1 MAFKKG
7 KSGNPSGRPPGSKD
21 KKSEKLRKW
30 LVDLVENRRASLI
43 DDLDVV
49 DPATRLNFIA
59 KILPYILPKL
69 NAVDLE
75 LGDGNKGGAITIVTA
90 DETEKAALL
99 KMAKDDARTAFISL
113 HKTGYTPASS
123 EEEVLQRIQEE
134 QGRPGINPRGFHI
147 NN

>member
-69 NAVDLE
+69 NAVELE
-75 LGDGNKGGAITIVTA
+75 QGNGNKGGAITIVTA

-99 KMAKDDARTAFISL
+99 KMAKDDARTAFFSL

>member
-1 MAFKKG
+1 MVSKMGKFK
-7 KSGNPSGRPPGSKD
+7 RI
-21 KKSEKLRKW
+21 E
-30 LVDLVENRRASLI
+30 SLI

-69 NAVDLE
+69 NAVELE
-75 LGDGNKGGAITIVTA
+75 QGDGNKGGAITIVTA